1 MKTFIIALLAIG
13 VVACNSGEKKP
24 AETTKTTAE
33 GEFAVRFVNGNFSEA
48 QAQAK
53 SAEKMMLVDVFAD
66 WCVPCKKLDRA
77 VFKDPESGNFINHHF
92 VSVKI
97 DGEKGEGPE
106 IMDRFNITGYPTILV
121 LDADG
126 NEIDRIVGFGEKQEF
141 LTILNDYING
151 VNTIAYWQ
159 KKADENPEDTQA
171 LIVVAEK
178 LWEKSDFAA
187 AVPYYEKLASV
198 TKDDEQLQVTHL
210 RLAEYALTNDDVQ
223 PFKKLLAGNTL
234 NEDYRKSANL
244 RMLSYYRKK
253 GDQPNLIQTY
263 DVLIKE
269 NPGDISLLNN
279 YAWYIFENQLEDKYP
294 LGIEMAQKAVKIN
307 PQADYIWDTLA
318 QLQFATGNV
327 DDAIKS
333 MKEAI
338 SLNPQENSYKELL
351 NKYEAQKSAA

>member
-1 MKTFIIALLAIG
+1 MKTFIFALLAIG
-13 VVACNSGEKKP
+13 LVACNSGEKKQ
-24 AETTKTTAE
+24 AETTKTT
-33 GEFAVRFVNGNFSEA
+33 GESDFTVRFVDGNFSEA
-48 QAQAK
+48 RAQAK

-66 WCVPCKKLDRA
+66 WCVPCKKLDKA
-77 VFKDPESGNFINHHF
+77 VFKDPESGNFINEHF

-106 IMDRFNITGYPTILV
+106 LMDRFSISGFPTILV

-126 NEIDRIVGFGEKQEF
+126 NEIDRIVGFGDKQGF
-141 LTILNDYING
+141 LSILNDYVNG

-159 KKADENPEDTQA
+159 KKAEENPEDTQA

-198 TKDDEQLQVTHL
+198 TKDDEQLQVTQL
-210 RLAEYALTNDDVQ
+210 RLAEYALTKDDVQ
-223 PFKKLLAGNTL
+223 PFKKLLAGNSL
-234 NEDYRKSANL
+234 DENYRRSANL

-253 GDQPNLIQTY
+253 GDQSNLIQTY

-269 NPGDISLLNN
+269 NPGDINLLNN
-279 YAWYIFENQLEDKYP
+279 YAWYIFEEQLEEKYP
-294 LGIEMAQKAVKIN
+294 LGIEMAQEALKIN
-307 PQADYIWDTLA
+307 PKADHIWDTLA

-333 MKEAI
+333 MSEAI
-338 SLNPQENSYKELL
+338 SLNPQESSYKELL
-351 NKYEAQKSAA
+351 KKYEAQKSAA